1 MKYGVPYQGSKN
13 KIAQWIISN
22 LPSGDT
28 LIDLFAGGCA
38 VTHAAIL
45 SGKWNRIVANDIGDA
60 PQLFMDAI
68 HGKYANEKRWISRE
82 EFHRIKDSDTYV
94 SLCWSFGNNRSDY
107 LYAREIEPWKKALHF
122 ARVHNDYS
130 LFCEFGIKTTGSKK
144 DILENESVYKE
155 KYIKWWL
162 SQQPYKADKL
172 EELIRQ
178 TQSDIKKSEK
188 VLRDYLLAGLKQS
201 GISQSEVQKRLGT
214 QMAGHYFGRSQWSFP
229 TKEMYQKM
237 QTFMPYPTEYKELT
251 ELYNLHNL
259 QKSLG
264 SLESL
269 GSLGSLERLENLK
282 SLRRLEMLENL
293 QSLRRLEMLQK
304 DYAKVQIPDD
314 AIVYADPP
322 YKGTDCTGYKCEFDH
337 MAFEQWLEKVPF
349 MVIVSE
355 YEAPAGCVEIA
366 SIKKQSTMGAGN
378 KGGCKTEKLFVQER
392 FSNKYKSLMLLEHG
406 QQLTML

>member
-1 MKYGVPYQGSKN
+1 MRYGVPYQGSKN

-45 SGKWNRIVANDIGDA
+45 SGKWNRIVANDIGDG

-94 SLCWSFGNNRSDY
+94 SLCWSFGNNRSNY
-107 LYAREIEPWKKALHF
+107 LYVREIEPWKKALHF

-130 LFCEFGIKTTGSKK
+130 LFRKFGIKTTGSKK
-144 DILENESVYKE
+144 DILENKSVYKE

-162 SQQPYKADKL
+162 FQQPYKADKL
-172 EELIRQ
+172 EELIHQ
-178 TQSDIKKSEK
+178 TESDIKRTEN
-188 VLRDYLLAGLKQS
+188 VLRNYLLTGLKQS

-237 QTFMPYPTEYKELT
+237 QTFMPYPTEYEELT
-251 ELYNLHNL
+251 ELYNLQKRLESLERL
-259 QKSLG
+259 QRLE

-269 GSLGSLERLENLK
+269 ESLER
-282 SLRRLEMLENL
+282 
-293 QSLRRLEMLQK
+293 LQK

-366 SIKKQSTMGAGN
+366 SIKKQSTMGIGN
-378 KGGCKTEKLFVQER
+378 KGGCKAEKLFVQKR

-406 QQLTML
+406 EQLTML

>member
-1 MKYGVPYQGSKN
+1 
-13 KIAQWIISN
+13 
-22 LPSGDT
+22 
-28 LIDLFAGGCA
+28 
-38 VTHAAIL
+38 
-45 SGKWNRIVANDIGDA
+45 
-60 PQLFMDAI
+60 
-68 HGKYANEKRWISRE
+68 
-82 EFHRIKDSDTYV
+82 
-94 SLCWSFGNNRSDY
+94 
-107 LYAREIEPWKKALHF
+107 
-122 ARVHNDYS
+122 
-130 LFCEFGIKTTGSKK
+130 
-144 DILENESVYKE
+144 
-155 KYIKWWL
+155 
-162 SQQPYKADKL
+162 
-172 EELIRQ
+172 
-178 TQSDIKKSEK
+178 
-188 VLRDYLLAGLKQS
+188 
-201 GISQSEVQKRLGT
+201 
-214 QMAGHYFGRSQWSFP
+214 
-229 TKEMYQKM
+229 
-237 QTFMPYPTEYKELT
+237 MPYPTEYKELT

-259 QKSLG
+259 QKRLE

-269 GSLGSLERLENLK
+269 GSLER
-282 SLRRLEMLENL
+282 LENL

-366 SIKKQSTMGAGN
+366 SIKKQSTMGTGN

>member
-94 SLCWSFGNNRSDY
+94 SLCWSFGNNRSSY

-130 LFCEFGIKTTGSKK
+130 LFREFGIKTTGSKK

-178 TQSDIKKSEK
+178 TESDIKKSEK

-214 QMAGHYFGRSQWSFP
+214 QMARHYFGRSQWSFP

-237 QTFMPYPTEYKELT
+237 QTFMPYPTEYEELT
-251 ELYNLHNL
+251 ELYNL
-259 QKSLG
+259 KK

-269 GSLGSLERLENLK
+269 QS
-282 SLRRLEMLENL
+282 L
-293 QSLRRLEMLQK
+293 QSLQRLQRLQRLEILQK

-322 YKGTDCTGYKCEFDH
+322 YKGTDSTGYKCEFDH

>member
-1 MKYGVPYQGSKN
+1 MRYGAPYQGSKN
-13 KIAQWIISN
+13 KIAQWVISN

-45 SGKWNRIVANDIGDA
+45 SEKWNRIVANDIGDA

-82 EFHRIKDSDTYV
+82 EFHRLKDSDAYV

-130 LFCEFGIKTTGSKK
+130 LFREFGIKTTGSKK
-144 DILENESVYKE
+144 DILENKSVYKE
-155 KYIKWWL
+155 KYIKWWI

-172 EELIRQ
+172 EELIHQ
-178 TQSDIKKSEK
+178 TESDIKRTEK
-188 VLRDYLLAGLKQS
+188 VLRNYLLAGLKQS

-214 QMAGHYFGRSQWSFP
+214 QMARHYFGRSQWSFP

-237 QTFMPYPTEYKELT
+237 QTFMPYPTEYEELT
-251 ELYNLHNL
+251 ELYDL
-259 QKSLG
+259 QKSLQSLQ

-269 GSLGSLERLENLK
+269 QSLQRLESLESLQRLQRLERLQ
-282 SLRRLEMLENL
+282 SL
-293 QSLRRLEMLQK
+293 QSLQSLQK

-322 YKGTDCTGYKCEFDH
+322 YKGTNCTGYKCEFDH
-337 MAFEQWLEKVPF
+337 IAFEQWMEKVPF

-355 YEAPAGCVEIA
+355 YKAPAGCVEIA
-366 SIKKQSTMGAGN
+366 SIKKQSNMGTGN

-406 QQLTML
+406 EQLTML